1 MGESRALR
9 VLGALITEAN
19 TRDVVSEGRLR
30 TLTDLEQS
38 MLRSTLTLLETSRLV
53 RRTEQRSIA
62 FWEITSEYL
71 IAPITQAAAKAAQ
84 REKTAQ
90 AERKA
95 AQGRLLAS
103 AKVAEAT
110 RYRTMAQVATL
121 LTVITVALLAVAAY
135 YYVKTRETSREA
147 ERLAARLVELQTTV
161 LRKDAE
167 LEIAR
172 ARTEQLQ
179 RELSTKP
186 WSILPTDAF
195 ASANV
200 LIGFSAIMLVFG
212 IGVAGLTG
220 GISAL
225 LNLRGRYLREALTDL
240 LIELDPALTPAL
252 ATRIASR
259 ILHHAMIRDP
269 FGRAG
274 ASDHPRTADSHHAR
288 TGGRKQDGGTG
299 GRRIRASPAAASS
312 RIVESPTLVARCRRC
327 SIPSCTRVLLSRS
340 PMNSRHGS
348 IFGSIE
354 WSRAPASA
362 S

>member
-1 MGESRALR
+1 MTTIDVPHYRVLAGVAGILRGFLETQLEVVPADGRDRALR

-19 TRDVVSEGRLR
+19 TRDVVSEGRLQD
-30 TLTDLEQS
+30 LTDLEQS

-121 LTVITVALLAVAAY
+121 STVITVALLAVAAY

-147 ERLAARLVELQTTV
+147 ERLAAETRRVRRRFSGKMRRLR
-161 LRKDAE
+161 LRAPGRNNCSVSCRPSPGD
-167 LEIAR
+167 
-172 ARTEQLQ
+172 
-179 RELSTKP
+179 
-186 WSILPTDAF
+186 ILPTDAF

-240 LIELDPALTPAL
+240 LI
-252 ATRIASR
+252 SS
-259 ILHHAMIRDP
+259 IRP
-269 FGRAG
+269 
-274 ASDHPRTADSHHAR
+274 
-288 TGGRKQDGGTG
+288 
-299 GRRIRASPAAASS
+299 
-312 RIVESPTLVARCRRC
+312 
-327 SIPSCTRVLLSRS
+327 
-340 PMNSRHGS
+340 
-348 IFGSIE
+348 
-354 WSRAPASA
+354 
-362 S
+362 